1 MAEYRLFSR
10 GDATGRRRRS
20 PYMTA
25 AALAIVLFLVV
36 APELNEGTAMDPTIK
51 DGQLLVTSKLT
62 HYSIKRKVPE
72 QGKIVILDKVLSKQA
87 SEDNIIARVIAS
99 DGDHVVIQD
108 GVVMVNDEEYV
119 TPNGI
124 RGAEGEVDVTLEGN
138 EVFLLCDNR
147 EEMLDSRNPK
157 LGVVDMRK
165 IKGNVLLR
173 IWPLSK
179 FGRIE

>member
-36 APELNEGTAMDPTIK
+36 APEINEGAAMDPTIK

-108 GVVMVNDEEYV
+108 GVVTVNDEEYV

-179 FGRIE
+179 FGKIE

>member
-1 MAEYRLFSR
+1 
-10 GDATGRRRRS
+10 
-20 PYMTA
+20 MTA

-72 QGKIVILDKVLSKQA
+72 QGKTVILDKVLSKQA

-108 GVVMVNDEEYV
+108 GVVTVNDEEYV

-179 FGRIE
+179 FGKIE